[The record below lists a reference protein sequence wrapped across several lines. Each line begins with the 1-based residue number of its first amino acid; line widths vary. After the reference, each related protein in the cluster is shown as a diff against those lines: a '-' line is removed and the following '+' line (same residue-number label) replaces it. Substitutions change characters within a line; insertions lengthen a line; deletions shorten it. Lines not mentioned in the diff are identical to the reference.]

1 MKLPLSW
8 LWIALLSLAGSFH
21 APSFQ
26 TAVTLTSFTAEAGTN
41 SITVE
46 WETASETNNLGFR
59 LWRSQELDGGYV
71 DISGFIA
78 SLDEGA
84 GASYI
89 YTDNDAAPGITYYYK
104 LQDIPDDGSLGSFTD
119 PISATIPQ
127 TATATP
133 TPTPTRTVTPTPTRT
148 PTPTIT
154 PTPTPPSPGVNCA
167 AAARLRSTSYT
178 APITV
183 NLSQAPNAEESEP
196 NDTFVEANQITVGEL
211 MFGDI
216 EIISDLDYFIL
227 TTTPGAGYRVTLTPR
242 EGQIRQLDIYNTSL
256 ARIAGGSTSTTAAVS
271 FDFIAQ
277 NMTHYFRISIGAG
290 QPTSAGPPYDYQLQ
304 VDAIATTPTPTP
316 TSTVTPTPTPT
327 PFPLPPD
334 VLLESEPNDTT
345 GTANLLPVPGKIAG
359 AVTNIFDVDCFSI
372 DIASTLIGAQHRL
385 ILKDYGFTRWLRVYD
400 HNGYFIMGN
409 TTASNHEVEM
419 TLQATSPRY
428 YLCVSAVT
436 TASPANTIVDY
447 LLEVA
452 VLWPTPTPVP
462 ALPVKIYL
470 PLVLR
475 SWPLSPPLPVGT
487 TVRFKGAWYDMP
499 LEGVV
504 TCSENCAVLYNY
516 STPYYPQGTFV
527 VVLMDVTNHGLR
539 SDEVGQHNSFKAQD
553 SLGRMFDLTSLNVHQ
568 AAEYTYQRESLY
580 YPIQPGFTVPLVFV
594 FDVSPQSE
602 GLQLV
607 AVEPW

>member
-1 MKLPLSW
+1 MKSPL
-8 LWIALLSLAGSFH
+8 LWIWIGLLSLVGSLVS
-21 APSFQ
+21 PSLQ
-26 TAVTLTSFTAEAGTN
+26 TTVTLTSFTAEAGTN
-41 SITVE
+41 SITVK
-46 WETASETNNLGFR
+46 WETASETGNLGFR
-59 LWRSQELDGGYV
+59 LWRSQELNGSYV

-84 GASYI
+84 GASYVF
-89 YTDNDAAPGITYYYK
+89 TDTNVTVGITYYYK
-104 LQDIPDDGSLGSFTD
+104 LQDTPGDGSLGSFTD
-119 PISATIPQ
+119 PISAVISQ

-133 TPTPTRTVTPTPTRT
+133 TPTPTPTVTPTPTRT

-154 PTPTPPSPGVNCA
+154 PTPTSPSASVNCV

-178 APITV
+178 APITI
-183 NLSQAPNAEESEP
+183 NLSQAPNAEETEP
-196 NDTFVEANQITVGEL
+196 NDTFAQANPINVGEL

-216 EIISDLDYFIL
+216 ETISDLDYYVL
-227 TTTPGAGYRVTLTPR
+227 VTTTGSSYRITLTPR
-242 EGQIRQLDIYNTSL
+242 ESQIRQLDIYNATF
-256 ARIAGGSTSTTAAVS
+256 ARIAGGSTSTTAPVG

-277 NMTHYFRISIGAG
+277 NATYYFRVSVGAG
-290 QPTSAGPPYDYQLQ
+290 QPTPAGPPYDYQLQ
-304 VDAIATTPTPTP
+304 VDVIATTPTPTTTP
-316 TSTVTPTPTPT
+316 SNTPTPTVT

-345 GTANLLPVPGKIAG
+345 GTADPLPVPGKIAG
-359 AVTNIFDVDCFSI
+359 AVTNLYDVDCFSI

-400 HNGYFIMGN
+400 NNGYYIMGN
-409 TTASNHEVEM
+409 TTSSNHEVEM

-447 LLEVA
+447 LLEA
-452 VLWPTPTPVP
+452 TVLQPPPPSVR
-462 ALPVKIYL
+462 IYL

-475 SWPLSPPLPVGT
+475 GWPLPPPPLPVGT

-504 TCSENCAVLYNY
+504 TCSENCAILYNY
-516 STPYYPQGTFV
+516 NTPYYPQGTFV

-553 SLGRMFDLTSLNVHQ
+553 SAGRVFDLASLDVHQ

-580 YPIQPGFTVPLVFV
+580 YAIQPGFTVPLVFV
-594 FDVSPQSE
+594 FDVLPQSE
-602 GLQLV
+602 GLRLV
-607 AVEPW
+607 AVKPW